1 MLHEFMETF
10 YLIGLAS
17 MQSMRLNQILLWFL
31 LLAHGINV
39 ILSVDKVRLR
49 LRSNFIHIYQILIYL
64 LKIMR

>member
-31 LLAHGINV
+31 LLAHSINV